1 MEVSQEQVIKF
12 LREKGKRGAQT
23 LSVLG
28 KYAPF
33 MEAINSPLGAELLR
47 DLNTKHEELLEKIS
61 DLEATESDRAEYK
74 AVKDMILRWAD
85 KISRFEAELNKV
97 KGE

>member
-12 LREKGKRGAQT
+12 LREKRKRGAQT

-33 MEAINSPLGAELLR
+33 MQAIQSEVGAELLR
-47 DLNTKHEELLEKIS
+47 DLNTRHEELLTKIS
-61 DLEATESDRAEYK
+61 NLDATDADRAEYK
-74 AVKDMILRWAD
+74 AVRDLILRYCD
-85 KISRFEAELNKV
+85 KITRYQTELDKL

>member
-28 KYAPF
+28 KFAPF
-33 MEAINSPLGAELLR
+33 MEAINSASGAELLR
-47 DLNTKHEELLEKIS
+47 DLNTKHDELLDKIS
-61 DLEATESDRAEYK
+61 ELNATESDRAEYK
-74 AVKDMILRWAD
+74 AVRDMILRWCD
-85 KISRFEAELNKV
+85 KINRFEAELNKI